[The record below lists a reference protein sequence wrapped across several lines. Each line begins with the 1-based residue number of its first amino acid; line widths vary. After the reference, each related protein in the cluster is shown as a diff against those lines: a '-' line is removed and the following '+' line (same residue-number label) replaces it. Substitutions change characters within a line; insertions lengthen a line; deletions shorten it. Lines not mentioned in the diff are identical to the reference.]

1 MKRILA
7 RLVLLAGIVALS
19 GCYYDP
25 GYGYVRSSSYSG
37 DVYYG
42 QAAPVYQGG
51 YYPYDYGYY
60 GCCGV
65 GIIGGWYG
73 GYGGPRYYGG
83 GRGYYPGRYGYGYGG
98 GRWSGRG
105 RPGYGGSRPGY
116 GGHPGY
122 GGGHG
127 GGHYFSHGGGGGNHG
142 GH

>member
-25 GYGYVRSSSYSG
+25 GYGYVRSTGYSG

-51 YYPYDYGYY
+51 YYPSGYYDDGYY

-73 GYGGPRYYGG
+73 GYGGYGGPRYYGG
-83 GRGYYPGRYGYGYGG
+83 GRGHYPGRYG
-98 GRWSGRG
+98 
-105 RPGYGGSRPGY
+105 
-116 GGHPGY
+116 
-122 GGGHG
+122 
-127 GGHYFSHGGGGGNHG
+127 
-142 GH
+142 